1 MIEIRDLTKSYPV
14 KDGGTFTA
22 IEHIDLTVE
31 DGDIFGII
39 GMSGAG
45 KSTLV
50 RCINL
55 LEQPTSG
62 SIRIDGQEV
71 TAIHG
76 KELLALRRKIGMVFQ
91 KFNLLMQ
98 RTILDNV
105 ALPLEIAGVGKAER
119 ERRAQELLELVG
131 LGDQSGKYPAQL
143 SGGQQQRVSIARAL
157 ANNPSLILCDEP
169 TSALDSLTTNSILK
183 LIRDI
188 NRQLGV
194 TVIVITHE
202 ISVVEKICNKVAVID
217 QSVIVEQG
225 DVSEVMAHPREAIT
239 RQLLGEVKWD
249 A

>member
-1 MIEIRDLTKSYPV
+1 MIEIQGLTKAYPV
-14 KDGGTFTA
+14 KDGGAFTA
-22 IEHIDLTVE
+22 IEGIDLTVQ

-55 LEQPTSG
+55 LEQPTQG
-62 SIRIDGQEV
+62 SIRIDGTEV
-71 TAIHG
+71 TSIQG

-105 ALPLEIAGVGKAER
+105 ALPLEIAGVDKAAR
-119 ERRAQELLELVG
+119 EKRAQELLELVG
-131 LGDQSGKYPAQL
+131 LGDQGSKYPAQL

-157 ANNPSLILCDEP
+157 ANHPSLILCDEP

-183 LIRDI
+183 LLRDI
-188 NRQLGV
+188 NRKLGV
-194 TVIVITHE
+194 TIIIITHE
-202 ISVVEKICNKVAVID
+202 ISVVEKICNRVAVID
-217 QSVIVEQG
+217 SSVIVEQG
-225 DVSEVMAHPREAIT
+225 SVADIMAHPQEEIT
-239 RQLLGEVKWD
+239 KKLLGEVSWD